1 MRTLAALGIAAILAA
16 APISAASAQEVMGSD
31 SITGAGSTFAYPI
44 LSRWARGY
52 QDFVA
57 GRQGFAIAGSGLN
70 DAPSRPALDY
80 EPSGSLAGTMRVK
93 DRAVDFGASD
103 VPMTSAELEKLH
115 LGQFPIVI
123 GGVVAV
129 VNVDGVQP
137 GAIKFTGTTLA
148 DIFLGKVTKW
158 NDPAIAGVNPDI
170 KLPDAAIAVVHR
182 SEGSGTTYNFAQYLT
197 KASPE
202 WQQRMGANTLLDWPV
217 GAAVR
222 GNDGV
227 ANAVKDTAN
236 SIGYVEYAQAV
247 KSGLSYA
254 QVQNAAGLFI
264 SPGASSFQAA
274 AASADWAGAGDFA
287 LLLTEAGGTDAYPIA
302 ATVFVLMHKETDAP
316 DRTRHAIRFFEWALE
331 QGAADASKLGYV
343 PLPASLVEQIKGY
356 WTASFGE
363 HS

>member
-1 MRTLAALGIAAILAA
+1 MRSFAAIGLAALLTAL
-16 APISAASAQEVMGSD
+16 PLSAAGAQEVMGSD
-31 SITGAGSTFAYPI
+31 AITGAGSSFAYPI

-57 GRQGFAIAGSGLN
+57 GPQAYAIGGGGLD
-70 DAPSRPALDY
+70 DAPTRPALDY

-103 VPMTSAELEKLH
+103 VPMPSAELERLH

-129 VNVDGVQP
+129 VNVQGVQP
-137 GAIKFTGTTLA
+137 GGIKFSGTTLA
-148 DIFLGKVTKW
+148 DIFLGKITKW
-158 NDPAIAGVNPDI
+158 NDPAIATLNPGLT
-170 KLPDAAIAVVHR
+170 LPDANIAVVHR
-182 SEGSGTTYNFAQYLT
+182 SEGSGTTFNFAQYLA

-202 WQQRMGANTLLDWPV
+202 WQQRMGVGALLEWPV

-222 GNDGV
+222 GNEGV
-227 ANAVKDTAN
+227 ANAVKGTAN

-247 KSGLSYA
+247 RSGLSYA
-254 QVQNAAGLFI
+254 QVQNGAGLFV

-274 AASADWAGAGDFA
+274 AATADWAGAGDFA
-287 LLLTEAGGTDAYPIA
+287 LFLTDAAGPDAYPIA

-316 DRTRHAIRFFEWALE
+316 HRTRHALRFFEWSLE
-331 QGAADASKLGYV
+331 QGAAEASRLGYV
-343 PLPASLVEQIKGY
+343 PLPASLVGQIKSY
-356 WTASFGE
+356 WLANFGE